1 MTFRICKILVC
12 SKEKEAKLSNVDLN
26 KYKDFVKQVTSDES
40 MSSMQ
45 MYNRMI
51 DIETVESKTKV
62 NAASLMT
69 GAIGI
74 ASEGGEFA
82 EIVKKCIFQGKPM
95 DDETIFH
102 CKRELGDI
110 MWYWITSC
118 RALSLDPNEVIE
130 ENVNKLKARYP
141 GGEFD
146 VHYSE
151 NRKDGDL

>member
-1 MTFRICKILVC
+1 MK
-12 SKEKEAKLSNVDLN
+12 NVDLN
-26 KYKDFVKQVTSDES
+26 KYKDFVREVTSSES
-40 MSSMQ
+40 LSSMQ

-51 DIETVESKTKV
+51 DIETTESKMKV

-95 DDETIFH
+95 DDETVFH

-118 RALSLDPNEVIE
+118 RAMGLDPNEVIE

-151 NRKDGDL
+151 NRKEGDL